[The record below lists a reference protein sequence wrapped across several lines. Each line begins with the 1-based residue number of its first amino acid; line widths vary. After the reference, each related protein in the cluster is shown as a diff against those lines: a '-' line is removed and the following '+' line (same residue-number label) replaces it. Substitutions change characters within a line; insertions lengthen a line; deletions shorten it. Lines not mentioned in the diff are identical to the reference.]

1 MPRNPGASQ
10 FIGLNRHRV
19 TATDLKSR
27 LAERDRRQ
35 LADNRTPAE
44 NFLGDPPPDRSALAP
59 VLSTGTAPEFQARGQ
74 RVDLWRR

>member
-1 MPRNPGASQ
+1 MPRKRGPNE

-35 LADNRTPAE
+35 LADTRTE
-44 NFLGDPPPDRSALAP
+44 TERLLGDPPRDRSALAQG
-59 VLSTGTAPEFQARGQ
+59 SQQAPG
-74 RVDLWRR
+74 RVQKCL